1 MVREIERAGGQ
12 HFTLPVDSK
21 NPMTMR
27 KNIAAL
33 TEFIR
38 AKNIGVVHAR
48 SRAPAWSARAA
59 AERANIPFM
68 TTFHGTYNFNNRAK
82 KAYNAVMA
90 KGERVI
96 AISEFIGRHVADE
109 YDVPEDRIRVIPR
122 GIDLETFNPYAVSAE
137 RMIQLSQAWRLPD
150 ESPVVMLPG
159 RLTRWKGQSVL
170 IEAARRLARPDV
182 RVLLVGDDQG
192 RTGYREDLEAQIGR
206 IGAESIIHLTG
217 PCRDMAAAY
226 MLAGV
231 VVSASTDPEA
241 FGRIAAE
248 AHAMGRPVIASDH
261 GGACETVIAGETGWL
276 VPPGDADALAQALRT
291 ALALTGEER
300 ESRPARD
307 HPYPRQ
313 LYQVSDVRRD
323 PGGLRR
329 ALAEHMNTQ
338 KRRILVIKL
347 GALGD
352 FILATGPFAAIRT
365 AHPDD
370 EIVLLTSAPFA
381 EMGRDCQLFDDVWI
395 DERPSRINLTAI
407 KRSAP
412 QVTQR

>member
-1 MVREIERAGGQ
+1 MIPADAEKQSSHNAPAPDAKAPAVMQVLPRLETGGVERGTVDITTALTAAGRRAIVVSAGGSMVREIERAGGQ

-33 TEFIR
+33 TELIR
-38 AKNIGVVHAR
+38 TKNIGVVHAR

-68 TTFHGTYNFNNRAK
+68 TTFHGTYNFNNRVK

-96 AISEFIGRHVADE
+96 AISDFIGRHVADE

-122 GIDLETFNPYAVSAE
+122 GIDLETFNPNAVSAE

-206 IGAESIIHLTG
+206 IGAEGIIHLTG

-226 MLAGV
+226 MLADV

-241 FGRIAAE
+241 FGRVAAE

-291 ALALTGEER
+291 ALAMTGEER
-300 ESRPARD
+300 ETLA
-307 HPYPRQ
+307 
-313 LYQVSDVRRD
+313 
-323 PGGLRR
+323 RR
-329 ALAEHMNTQ
+329 AITHIRDNFTKSQMCAATLA
-338 KRRILVIKL
+338 VY
-347 GALGD
+347 
-352 FILATGPFAAIRT
+352 
-365 AHPDD
+365 D
-370 EIVLLTSAPFA
+370 E
-381 EMGRDCQLFDDVWI
+381 LF
-395 DERPSRINLTAI
+395 PST
-407 KRSAP
+407 
-412 QVTQR
+412 